1 MSLFAAIL
9 LLSLHVTKSTLIDL
23 VIFVMIIINTSGV
36 TQKSELYWCIV
47 LTSLWFGCCLTSS
60 QMHAY
65 LIFFLNAYFKNFRVT
80 IEEKKTKL
88 ESCFKISG

>member
-9 LLSLHVTKSTLIDL
+9 LLSLHVTKLTLIDL

-36 TQKSELYWCIV
+36 TQKSELYCRIV
-47 LTSLWFGCCLTSS
+47 LTSLWFGCCLTRS

-65 LIFFLNAYFKNFRVT
+65 FKNFSVT
-80 IEEKKTKL
+80 IDKKRPNQNL
-88 ESCFKISG
+88 VFKISG